1 MLGTGGAASSSAG
14 EVIPASSS
22 GGEPPVS
29 EEVAAALQ
37 LIEQIGL
44 EEPPPPG
51 EDDRPEVVSGAPA
64 MARRPVFEKSEP
76 VPHRGLLRLRQSFCA
91 EGACQVLDHSITGE
105 VVRCDMQCQWKL
117 HFSGTSGIGYIVSD
131 MDKLWVNKL
140 LKCFLH
146 KCNDTGDDFVVQRVT
161 VDHLDSKTLMFWL
174 TEWQHKLEPHWISWH
189 ASPGVPKLPIAKVD
203 VGKGLGF
210 KQPKTFWTPL
220 EWFQAAEC
228 STDKSTFSKQLQRF
242 KRSCTA
248 KYPELDLRIHM
259 REGHVVGVDKRF
271 GGRQPKCSTLALL
284 LFLLDLAIMTDN
296 NVDALHPVRL
306 ILGLSKYVFDHCLC
320 RLQRIMSPDD
330 PEAWQEHAVMLM
342 GDKVLFMDS
351 IPGVRPVAQEA
362 TLPELLVQCFASSP
376 TFVYDFLAE
385 VAEYIDDA
393 LPYKWLTSCRS
404 LMPAILASRPSARSP
419 LDIDVV
425 QELRSLQ
432 SSSEMRTVKQMN
444 RNLRGLGLPLHGGD
458 HFLDTASCRR
468 LALAS
473 CRSFHGSTGFGLA
486 VDCKRFGGKHWL
498 AGIVSS
504 TDKLV
509 ATVAN
514 PVAHCLLL
522 LLLCFFCHN
531 PKQCSIGPFRWATPP
546 PLRWVTLPPL

>member
-29 EEVAAALQ
+29 DVVAAALQ

-64 MARRPVFEKSEP
+64 MARRQVFEKSEP

-146 KCNDTGDDFVVQRVT
+146 KCNDTGNDFVVQRVT
-161 VDHLDSKTLMFWL
+161 VDHLESNTLMFWL
-174 TEWQHKLEPHWISWH
+174 TEWHHKLEPHWISWH

-210 KQPKTFWTPL
+210 KMPKTFWTPL

-228 STDKSTFSKQLQRF
+228 STDKTTFSKQLQRF

-296 NVDALHPVRL
+296 NVDATHPVRL
-306 ILGLSKYVFDHCLC
+306 IVGLSKYVFDHCLC

-342 GDKVLFMDS
+342 GDKVLCMDTFA
-351 IPGVRPVAQEA
+351 GVGHVGKDA
-362 TLPELLVQCFASSP
+362 TLPELLAHCWTSNP
-376 TFVYDFLAE
+376 YFVYHFLAE
-385 VAEYIDDA
+385 VATHFDDA
-393 LPYKWLTSCRS
+393 LPDSLLDSCTS
-404 LMPAILASRPSARSP
+404 LLPAIIAGRASARAP
-419 LDIDVV
+419 LDMDVV
-425 QELRSLQ
+425 HELRCLQ
-432 SSSEMRTVKQMN
+432 SSSEIRTTKPMT
-444 RNLRGLGLPLHGGD
+444 RNLRGLGLHLHGGD
-458 HFLDTASCRR
+458 HFLDTLSCGR

-473 CRSFHGSTGFGLA
+473 CRCFQQSESFAIA

-498 AGIVSS
+498 AGIVCCIE
-504 TDKLV
+504 KHV
-509 ATVAN
+509 ATFAN
-514 PVAHCLLL
+514 PVAFFVIVLALSCLQSPT
-522 LLLCFFCHN
+522 N
-531 PKQCSIGPFRWATPP
+531 SVA
-546 PLRWVTLPPL
+546 